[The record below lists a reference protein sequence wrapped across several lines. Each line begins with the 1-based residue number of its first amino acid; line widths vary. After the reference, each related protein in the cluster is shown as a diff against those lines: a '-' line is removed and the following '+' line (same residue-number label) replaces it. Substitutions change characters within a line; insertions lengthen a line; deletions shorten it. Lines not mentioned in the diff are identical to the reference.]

1 MMMMITKE
9 TIRIRLVL
17 LRNKMCR
24 CFLFYFF
31 KVLCLISRIPNV
43 ALGTKPHCSSVWF
56 SSVKNSFVPM
66 TNKSKSNGSFLRQ
79 KKTTRKDM
87 MFDIERIELLFFR
100 KNLFDIFYGTSNFH
114 FDHITLLTIMRTNTK
129 CTEWKII
136 INISFVFTYCAE
148 KKRDPFKFELIALSI
163 LPITTC
169 CGFLF
174 TL

>member
-1 MMMMITKE
+1 
-9 TIRIRLVL
+9 
-17 LRNKMCR
+17 
-24 CFLFYFF
+24 
-31 KVLCLISRIPNV
+31 
-43 ALGTKPHCSSVWF
+43 
-56 SSVKNSFVPM
+56 
-66 TNKSKSNGSFLRQ
+66 
-79 KKTTRKDM
+79 M